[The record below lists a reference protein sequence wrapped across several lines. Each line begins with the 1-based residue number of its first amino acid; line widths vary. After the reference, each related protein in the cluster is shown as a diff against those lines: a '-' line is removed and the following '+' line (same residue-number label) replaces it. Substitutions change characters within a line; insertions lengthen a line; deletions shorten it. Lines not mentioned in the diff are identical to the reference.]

1 MLFYIWH
8 HWNNKIYEV
17 ASRVQVIQLYQ
28 GDLSQ
33 ILFESDADFLKINGK
48 SYAFHNFE
56 NLIVFVIFLYKI
68 NSSSEPNIML
78 LFFFS
83 VVLWKTRIDKSAI
96 CILKTKMHPLIKYN
110 IPRFC
115 TSLLLIIQS

>member
-1 MLFYIWH
+1 MLFCIWH

-83 VVLWKTRIDKSAI
+83 VVLWKTRIDKSTI
-96 CILKTKMHPLIKYN
+96 CILKPSAVAKKTLTFLYI
-110 IPRFC
+110 
-115 TSLLLIIQS
+115 